1 MDVWLSPDAR
11 LTRPDG
17 PEGTDSPTMGP
28 VLDTILGKYRETY
41 PRLERVEQYLHGHHA
56 PAYLPEAT
64 ADEFQMF
71 RERSVKNFLPL
82 VVDAV
87 ASNLYVDG
95 LRAAGGGDNFPAWE
109 SWDRNGMVEAQ
120 AAVHRD
126 ALAFGEAYVRVLP
139 GANGPEIE
147 PLSPLSV
154 TALFQRPNDPF
165 PVAAAVHGST
175 FIGGERRATVDL
187 YDDEFVFRLVSKEEG
202 DTPDASDFVVVEQ
215 LKHGLS
221 HCPIIR
227 FRNVASTSPNVPSL
241 GEVEPLIPIQDRLN
255 DIELSTAIA
264 IQYGAH
270 RQKWVAGV
278 EPPKENGGVWDWVKG
293 AFRKRAIEFSASRL
307 IVFPD
312 KDTKTGQYDSTDIGP
327 YLDAYNNTVKHLA
340 SIGSLP
346 PHFITGDMVNL
357 SAEAL
362 AAAEESLR
370 KKVLD
375 RQRGFG
381 GAWRRVFQTVAEL
394 TGESLPAD
402 ADIVWR
408 DCTPRSFPA
417 TVDALGKMV
426 SAMGV
431 PPEAAWQMVPGMTPA
446 QLAEWRTLAEEL
458 DPATK
463 MANAL
468 AKSVIEPVAA

>member
-1 MDVWLSPDAR
+1 
-11 LTRPDG
+11 
-17 PEGTDSPTMGP
+17 MGP

-41 PRLERVEQYLHGHHA
+41 PRLQRVEQYLHGHHA
-56 PAYLPEAT
+56 PAYMPESA
-64 ADEFQMF
+64 ADEFGVF

-95 LRAAGGGDNFPAWE
+95 LRAAGGGDNFPVWE
-109 SWDRNGMVEAQ
+109 SWDRNGMEEAQ
-120 AAVHRD
+120 TAVHRD
-126 ALAFGEAYVRVLP
+126 ALAYGEAYVRVLP
-139 GANGPEIE
+139 GSNGPEIE

-154 TALFQRPNDPF
+154 TALFKRPNDPF
-165 PVAAAVHGST
+165 PIAAAVHGTT
-175 FIGGERRATVDL
+175 FINGERRATVDL

-202 DTPDASDFVVVEQ
+202 DDPGASDYVVVEQ
-215 LKHGLS
+215 LAHGLT

-227 FRNVASTSPNVPSL
+227 FRNMASTSPNVPSL
-241 GEVEPLIPIQDRLN
+241 GEVEPLIPIQDELN
-255 DIELSTAIA
+255 NIALSTNIA

-278 EPPKENGGVWDWVKG
+278 TPPKEDQHDVDLWGRIK
-293 AFRKRAIEFSASRL
+293 KRAVMFSASRL
-307 IVFPD
+307 LIFPD
-312 KDTKTGQYDSTDIGP
+312 KDTKTGQFDATDVKP

-375 RQRGFG
+375 RQRAFG
-381 GAWRRVFQTVAEL
+381 GAWRRVFQTAAEL
-394 TGESLPAD
+394 MGVVLPAD
-402 ADIVWR
+402 AQIVWR
-408 DCTPRSFPA
+408 DCTPRSFSA

-426 SAMGV
+426 ATMGV

-446 QLAEWRTLAEEL
+446 QLAEWRILAEQV

-468 AKSVIEPVAA
+468 AKSVIPPEVEPVAA